1 MQLALFIWGCT
12 IVCSIVLSVI
22 VCGKIE
28 RMKVKRMGATGKLFK
43 YE

>member
-1 MQLALFIWGCT
+1 MQLALIIWGCT
-12 IVCSIVLSVI
+12 IVCSIVLTTI

-28 RMKVKRMGATGKLFK
+28 AMKVRRMGATGKLFR